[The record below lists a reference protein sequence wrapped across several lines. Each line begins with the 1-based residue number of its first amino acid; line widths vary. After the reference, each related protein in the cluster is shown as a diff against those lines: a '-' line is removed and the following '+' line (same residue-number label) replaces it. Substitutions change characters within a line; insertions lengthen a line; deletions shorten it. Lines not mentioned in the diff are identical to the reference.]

1 VAVRQAAAN
10 IPVSAAATM
19 AATDSG
25 YEVGA
30 EPNILEPD
38 AGLMDGDDDDD
49 YSPTFFPDGEPE
61 EAAPGL
67 NVSADAESLV
77 RQSTHTNGTFTT
89 YGDVATVDARVHRS
103 KVAKSARELKNAV
116 ATASEAAEVAL
127 RQERMEGDR
136 LMALRH
142 VVGTAEAELEHL
154 QAIGEAKPNIALQQA
169 SAKRLS
175 DALASEQAQA
185 DVMNEAVEAARKAE
199 DERDALLLEYTH
211 KRREHEGHIHAT
223 EVDAAANRMAAPRR
237 AAKERRAAERIIEA
251 GIEEERRQQA
261 AEEVRGQD
269 ARRQLDAARVGHQ
282 GAVRRLRN
290 RMEDDLVRENR
301 VTDGAYGVND
311 RRAEAVIALKAS
323 TEAAASEMR
332 SQNARRAE
340 RHAESQRQRE
350 SEKVQILET
359 GGNPYQVFRQRDEDA
374 RLALERKRMNAT
386 LESNMTVLQ
395 GRIIEQYKTEA
406 KEREK
411 TTAHREAVEAK
422 AKSISSAG
430 KEAANNKYMFEMT
443 KRHVTVLDPT
453 SKETSMH
460 ASENMTVTSRP
471 DWKFGLG
478 MGVDAD
484 VVDHYSAKYPDVTA
498 KEAARAEAKAAAAR
512 AVAVPS
518 GGARGKT
525 QLPQPSAASVRLMAM
540 EAAARHEAVDEL
552 LEADAEG
559 LWEDDVEGVEATKAK
574 AKANPYGLRELSVLE
589 KKYLSDAAGRQKANQ
604 IVKQVVGGKEWK
616 GPPFLCKPA
625 ELLFADFE
633 VGNTYELKFTMT
645 NVSYSF
651 NAFRP
656 QDLPIA
662 VASFF

>member
-1 VAVRQAAAN
+1 MYLIPSVCAAGCALQGKAEGGAEICIIIAHVHVVCCCSAVRAAN
-10 IPVSAAATM
+10 IPVSAAATTM

-25 YEVGA
+25 YEAGA
-30 EPNILEPD
+30 EPNVLEPD
-38 AGLMDGDDDDD
+38 AGLMDGDDDDE

-77 RQSTHTNGTFTT
+77 RQSTHSNGTFTT
-89 YGDVATVDARVHRS
+89 YGDVATVNARVHRS
-103 KVAKSARELKNAV
+103 KVAKSARDLKKAV

-142 VVGTAEAELEHL
+142 MVGTAEAELEHL

-261 AEEVRGQD
+261 AEEVRGQG
-269 ARRQLDAARVGHQ
+269 ARRQLDAARVGHK

-340 RHAESQRQRE
+340 RLAESQRQRE

-386 LESNMTVLQ
+386 LESNMTMLQ

-406 KEREK
+406 TEREK
-411 TTAHREAVEAK
+411 TTAHREAIEAK
-422 AKSISSAG
+422 ASRSQTLTFAL
-430 KEAANNKYMFEMT
+430 ALAL
-443 KRHVTVLDPT
+443 VLALALALTLTLTLALALALTLGLTP
-453 SKETSMH
+453 
-460 ASENMTVTSRP
+460 
-471 DWKFGLG
+471 GLG
-478 MGVDAD
+478 LTPRP
-484 VVDHYSAKYPDVTA
+484 H
-498 KEAARAEAKAAAAR
+498 
-512 AVAVPS
+512 
-518 GGARGKT
+518 
-525 QLPQPSAASVRLMAM
+525 PSA
-540 EAAARHEAVDEL
+540 
-552 LEADAEG
+552 
-559 LWEDDVEGVEATKAK
+559 
-574 AKANPYGLRELSVLE
+574 
-589 KKYLSDAAGRQKANQ
+589 
-604 IVKQVVGGKEWK
+604 
-616 GPPFLCKPA
+616 
-625 ELLFADFE
+625 
-633 VGNTYELKFTMT
+633 
-645 NVSYSF
+645 
-651 NAFRP
+651 
-656 QDLPIA
+656 
-662 VASFF
+662 